1 MSPGQIVTSSFVSA
15 WWLPGSHLQTLWPY
29 LFRRSSFKF
38 KNQRLELP
46 DGDFVDLCWNK
57 NKTGPIVVIFHGLE
71 GSINSP
77 YAAGLMSAIENVG
90 WRGVLMHF
98 RGCSGVTNR
107 LDNSYHSGHTDDIRY
122 LIDYLY
128 DEFPNTP
135 IIGVG
140 FSLGGNAFLK
150 YLGEAKSNTPIS
162 AAVAVSVPYLLNVC
176 SLKLSTGFS
185 KFYQW
190 HLLKSLKSKV
200 ILKYKNKQSII
211 DISKLDELDTF
222 YKFDDKIT
230 SLLNGFSG
238 VDDYYSQASSKQYL
252 SMIKAPTLLIHAKND
267 PFMTHAVLPQR
278 KDLSASVT
286 LEIADKGGHVGFVSG
301 KVPWKPEYWLEKR
314 ILDFIKSK
322 LT

>member
-1 MSPGQIVTSSFVSA
+1 
-15 WWLPGSHLQTLWPY
+15 
-29 LFRRSSFKF
+29 
-38 KNQRLELP
+38 
-46 DGDFVDLCWNK
+46 
-57 NKTGPIVVIFHGLE
+57 
-71 GSINSP
+71 
-77 YAAGLMSAIENVG
+77 
-90 WRGVLMHF
+90 MHF

-107 LDNSYHSGHTDDIRY
+107 LDTSYHSGHTDDIRY
-122 LIDYLY
+122 LIDYLFK
-128 DEFPNTP
+128 EFPNTP
-135 IIGVG
+135 IVGVG

-150 YLGEAKSNTPIS
+150 YLGEDESNTPIS
-162 AAVAVSVPYLLNVC
+162 AAVGISVPYLLNVC
-176 SLKLSTGFS
+176 SLKLSSGLS

-190 HLLKSLKSKV
+190 HLLKSLKTKV
-200 ILKYKNKQSII
+200 IHKYSNRQSNI

-252 SMIKAPTLLIHAKND
+252 PMIKVPTLLIHARND
-267 PFMTHAVLPQR
+267 PFMTQEVLPQQ
-278 KDLSASVT
+278 KDISNFVT